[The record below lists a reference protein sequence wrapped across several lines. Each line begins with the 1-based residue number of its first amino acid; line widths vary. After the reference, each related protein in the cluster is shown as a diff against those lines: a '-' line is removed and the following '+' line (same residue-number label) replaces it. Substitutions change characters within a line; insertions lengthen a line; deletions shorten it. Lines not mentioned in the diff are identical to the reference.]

1 MSMTSKILR
10 SKKLERFNYK
20 IIRAILKIWSK
31 YKIKIKVNNQIKSF
45 VRNKNIKIK
54 INKRQ

>member
-20 IIRAILKIWSK
+20 IIRAILKMWSK
-31 YKIKIKVNNQIKSF
+31 FKIKIKVNNQIKSF
-45 VRNKNIKIK
+45 VQNKNIKIK

>member
-1 MSMTSKILR
+1 MTSKILQ

-31 YKIKIKVNNQIKSF
+31 FKIKIKVNNQIKSF
-45 VRNKNIKIK
+45 VQNKNNEIKIK
-54 INKRQ
+54 KC